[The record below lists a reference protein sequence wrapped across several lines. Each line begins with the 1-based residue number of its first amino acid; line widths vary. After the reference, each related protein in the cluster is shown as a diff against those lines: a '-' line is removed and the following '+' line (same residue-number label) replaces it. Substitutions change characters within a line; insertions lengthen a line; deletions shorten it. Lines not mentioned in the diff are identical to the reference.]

1 MTTATSADG
10 TPIEFVTYGDGPPL
24 VIVGG
29 ATSTKE
35 AAEPI
40 AEALAGAGFTAVAID
55 RRGRG
60 GSGDTRPFHDDSEV
74 EDLAAVI
81 AVVADGGP
89 AAVHSHSS
97 GAALALRAAAAG
109 VPITTLS
116 AFEPPY
122 RVEGAPTPPDDYVA
136 HLQELYDAERP
147 EEMLEYFL
155 TAGVGQPQAAV
166 DAMKDQ
172 PMWAGLVALGHTTLY
187 DARVLGDSRVPTAL
201 LASVSQPVLTLGST
215 GSPQWLQ
222 DAAIATADAVPDG
235 RYESL
240 AGEFHTAPPT
250 VLAPVLAAFHTMG

>member
-1 MTTATSADG
+1 MTTTTSADG
-10 TPIEFVTYGDGPPL
+10 TTLEYATFGDGPPL
-24 VIVGG
+24 VVVGG

-40 AEALAGAGFTAVAID
+40 ALELAKAGYTAVTLD

-60 GSGDTRPFHDDSEV
+60 GSGDTRPFSDEREV

-81 AVVADGGP
+81 AAVSDGP

-97 GAALALRAAAAG
+97 GAALALRAAADG
-109 VPITTLS
+109 VPISTLS

-136 HLQELYDAERP
+136 HLQELYDADRP

-166 DAMKDQ
+166 DAMKAQ
-172 PMWAGLVALGHTTLY
+172 PMWSGLVALGHTTLY
-187 DARVLGDSRVPTAL
+187 DARILGDSRVPVAQ
-201 LASVSQPVLTLGST
+201 LARVTQPVLTLGSS
-215 GSPQWLQ
+215 GSPPWLR
-222 DAAIATADAVPDG
+222 DAAVATADAVPDG
-235 RYESL
+235 RYQAL
-240 AGEFHTAPPT
+240 DGEFHTAPPT
-250 VLAPVLAAFHTMG
+250 VLVPVLAAFHTMGG